1 MPAPI
6 VIPSFL
12 ATPGRSLGVEPG
24 TCFWKKGHLMRYL
37 TIAAILAVVVTGAA
51 LAAGP
56 YRYGA
61 FAGAASS
68 SATALAS
75 LLFMQRG
82 VRRSGHRARQA
93 MRTAL
98 LVVGVMFVARVLV
111 VAAATF
117 AVAVAGSSVV
127 AFVIAFFVP
136 YFAFAAIEGAY
147 VHSLARARVFI

>member
-1 MPAPI
+1 
-6 VIPSFL
+6 
-12 ATPGRSLGVEPG
+12 
-24 TCFWKKGHLMRYL
+24 MRYL
-37 TIAAILAVVVTGAA
+37 TFAAILAIAVTGAA

-93 MRTAL
+93 VRSAL

-117 AVAVAGSSVV
+117 AVAMAGSSAVV

-147 VHSLARARVFI
+147 VHSLANAGVFI